1 MAAAAAAAA
10 GQADTAEAAAPRR
23 ATAIRGTP
31 SRHHSR
37 TPRVAASDTGRIG
50 DSCGGSSPTL
60 HPAEAAPTLQ
70 SCSTAATGNK
80 PRELRSKWA
89 AVARATEMVAVAS
102 DVAARAARSS
112 RLRTRTRRSP
122 ASRMCTGCT
131 MCRTTVAAAAAMMQ
145 FHWPRNRQ
153 RAWLR
158 RARWL
163 RRAGWSMRIG
173 RRWQL
178 SAAMRAAAHAPR
190 PYGRRAAQ
198 NSAPTNHGFVL
209 KAGCSPSPY
218 RRPRRSSPRE
228 M

>member
-1 MAAAAAAAA
+1 M
-10 GQADTAEAAAPRR
+10 AEAAAPHR
-23 ATAIRGTP
+23 AAAIRGTP
-31 SRHHSR
+31 RRHHSR
-37 TPRVAASDTGRIG
+37 TRRVAARDTARIG
-50 DSCGGSSPTL
+50 DLCVGSSPT
-60 HPAEAAPTLQ
+60 PR
-70 SCSTAATGNK
+70 SCSTAATGSK
-80 PRELRSKWA
+80 PRELRSRWA

-198 NSAPTNHGFVL
+198 TLHLQITGLYSKQVAARVRT
-209 KAGCSPSPY
+209 AGRAARLLERCRCVFP
-218 RRPRRSSPRE
+218 
-228 M
+228 